1 MPSERTKIKSFKK
14 WREHILMH
22 LRANVKDCE
31 RLDTGV
37 GVDDEEVS
45 TFIMRLL
52 RSLNCVEGLV
62 LLLVDDLD
70 LSLVIA
76 A

>member
-1 MPSERTKIKSFKK
+1 MHIRT
-14 WREHILMH
+14 
-22 LRANVKDCE
+22 NVKDCE

-45 TFIMRLL
+45 TFILRLL
-52 RSLNCVEGLV
+52 RSLNCVEGEV